1 MLREYFHINAVNR
14 TKEILSSAIQQFVKK
29 PLVHVEFIWSK
40 FVAVFLN
47 FCRLRSTFQL
57 YSGYFISALITE
69 SSKDKLCGLHCGL
82 VIQHVQRQQVGH
94 NPAVFLRA
102 FLLLIFSPLFPF
114 LLCFLLSFS
123 FLYFFLF
130 IFSFFFS
137 SIYFP
142 FSFLSFYL
150 FTFYFHVFCFYLFI
164 YLFSYL
170 FTIYCKGKE
179 FSTDFG
185 MRIKNHGSV
194 CDLDSVSRAEYL
206 CCTVQAVPD
215 CRLHLNA
222 ELRGS

>member
-29 PLVHVEFIWSK
+29 SLIHVEFIWSK

-130 IFSFFFS
+130 IFSFYFFS
-137 SIYFP
+137 LLFIFLFP
-142 FSFLSFYL
+142 SFLSISLL
-150 FTFYFHVFCFYLFI
+150 FIFMFSVLFLLIYLFI
-164 YLFSYL
+164 YFLIFLQY
-170 FTIYCKGKE
+170 TAKE
-179 FSTDFG
+179 
-185 MRIKNHGSV
+185 KNFPLTLG
-194 CDLDSVSRAEYL
+194 
-206 CCTVQAVPD
+206 
-215 CRLHLNA
+215 
-222 ELRGS
+222 

>member
-123 FLYFFLF
+123 FLFFPFYFFFFFSLLF
-130 IFSFFFS
+130 IFL
-137 SIYFP
+137 FP
-142 FSFLSFYL
+142 SFLSISLL
-150 FTFYFHVFCFYLFI
+150 FIFMFSVSIYLFI
-164 YLFSYL
+164 YFLIFLQY
-170 FTIYCKGKE
+170 TAKE
-179 FSTDFG
+179 
-185 MRIKNHGSV
+185 KNFPLTLG
-194 CDLDSVSRAEYL
+194 
-206 CCTVQAVPD
+206 
-215 CRLHLNA
+215 
-222 ELRGS
+222 